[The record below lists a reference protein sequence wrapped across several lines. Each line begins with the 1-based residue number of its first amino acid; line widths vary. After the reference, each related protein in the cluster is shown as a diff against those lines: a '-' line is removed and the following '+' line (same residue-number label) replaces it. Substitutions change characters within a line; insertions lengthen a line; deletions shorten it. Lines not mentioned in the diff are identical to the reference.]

1 MRCTSNGDKNTYRS
15 YHFSTQT
22 SHLQIEVRQL
32 FLDFDFLWVGHV
44 DNSLPTG
51 ELGTSRVTCG
61 LPAFTHY
68 NAPWAVP
75 TKM

>member
-1 MRCTSNGDKNTYRS
+1 MVIRILIDLTILALKPIL
-15 YHFSTQT
+15 
-22 SHLQIEVRQL
+22 HLQIEVRQL